1 MKSFHDFGSIHFEYP
16 SEVYHGFFYA
26 EFSVEGDFLRH
37 VTDPPSG
44 NSGSFGA
51 WLATEYP
58 DLAGVQF
65 SSTNDAWEQ
74 GGFTATAGTKKPV
87 TNSEEKISEKMC
99 CNHRYREK
107 KTTIEPWNWIRDFR
121 SGAII
126 ISRGYCLYRYFS
138 RNQETI

>member
-1 MKSFHDFGSIHFEYP
+1 MKSFHDFGGVHFEDP
-16 SEVYHGFFYA
+16 PEIYHGLLYT

-44 NSGSFGA
+44 NSGSFGS

-65 SSTNDAWEQ
+65 PSTNDAREQ

-87 TNSEEKISEKMC
+87 TNSEEKISERTC
-99 CNHRYREK
+99 CNRKYREEKKK
-107 KTTIEPWNWIRDFR
+107 KTTIEP
-121 SGAII
+121 
-126 ISRGYCLYRYFS
+126 
-138 RNQETI
+138 RN